1 MAADQNTHLSSNALV
16 LVNGLGGYLVTLS
29 ITFEVAPIIKNNPS
43 ELRVKLWAIFC
54 REKLNL
60 LYGLFF
66 TAVTVV
72 HPEQGGT
79 KSGAQS
85 CSVYQYP
92 LPRASQF
99 IRECETIIW
108 FPMLAAVVSYL
119 VTLEQTIRWI
129 IRGNWWIINHS
140 NEKQLC
146 TLTQL
151 FVINSNAI
159 PSKILADVAKTYVF
173 ELREHQLFT
182 ETWSHMLD
190 VTF

>member
-1 MAADQNTHLSSNALV
+1 MAADQNTQLTSNALV
-16 LVNGLGGYLVTLS
+16 LVNGLGGYLVALS
-29 ITFEVAPIIKNNPS
+29 ITYEVAPIIKNIPS

-66 TAVTVV
+66 TVVTVV

-79 KSGAQS
+79 KLGVQS

-92 LPRASQF
+92 LPKASQF
-99 IRECETIIW
+99 IRECETIMW
-108 FPMLAAVVSYL
+108 FPMQAAVVSYL

-146 TLTQL
+146 TLTQ
-151 FVINSNAI
+151 
-159 PSKILADVAKTYVF
+159 YVYDQF
-173 ELREHQLFT
+173 
-182 ETWSHMLD
+182 
-190 VTF
+190 